1 MSRIHVQIGYDPLD
15 EDARKHIWNN
25 NFRKL
30 QLDHEQGAREIRY
43 EWDAKEYVYRSQE
56 VRDLQWNGREI
67 RNGKSGNRSSIEAM
81 SLNTM

>member
-1 MSRIHVQIGYDPLD
+1 MNKAHEKYAMSGTPKNMYIL
-15 EDARKHIWNN
+15 
-25 NFRKL
+25 
-30 QLDHEQGAREIRY
+30 
-43 EWDAKEYVYRSQE
+43 YRSQE